1 MLLRAKETCIEQD
14 DCTTNEIYYVAYN
27 SFYRDHKALFHV
39 MNLQENYICRPFFS
53 KRSICVSF
61 HYTHVNNEV
70 MRRFWDQLEKCKDYI
85 DKVAIVGVPVNAR
98 AIFTVK
104 SKYKGS
110 ELARFQ
116 FFTNTE
122 SAVHWLN
129 KQ

>member
-14 DCTTNEIYYVAYN
+14 NCTTNDIYYVAYN

-39 MNLQENYICRPFFS
+39 MNLQQKYICRPSFI

-70 MRRFWDQLEKCKDYI
+70 MNRFWKQLEQYKDYV
-85 DKVAIVGVPVNAR
+85 DKVAIVGVPINAK

-104 SKYKGS
+104 SKYMGS
-110 ELARFQ
+110 DLAPYQ
-116 FFTNTE
+116 FFANTE
-122 SAVHWLN
+122 AAVRWL
-129 KQ
+129 KK